1 MLAITIEITKFFHKS
16 LAELPHTFAEEKFK
30 LALLGFKG
38 LNIGGKLA
46 FFLSALSTT
55 KSTWVWINR
64 TTWCSWSK
72 LCTLWRLGW

>member
-30 LALLGFKG
+30 LALLGFWG

-46 FFLSALSTT
+46 VFFVCLVYY
-55 KSTWVWINR
+55 KIN
-64 TTWCSWSK
+64 
-72 LCTLWRLGW
+72 LGLDKQDYLV